1 MGHIHQAQGTQGDI
15 KGLIKEQECLGIH
28 TRPCDLT
35 QTVVGSSL
43 LGIRHHLARDIDTND
58 CSVLADLPGDAARD
72 EASAA
77 RDVEHA
83 FAWPYV
89 SHLEQTGLG
98 RR

>member
-1 MGHIHQAQGTQGDI
+1 MWHIHQAQRTQGDI
-15 KGLIKEQECLGIH
+15 KSPIGEQEFLGIH

-35 QTVVGSSL
+35 QTLVGSHV
-43 LGIRHHLARDIDTND
+43 LGIRHHLTRDIDTND
-58 CSVLADLPGDAARD
+58 CSMLANLPGDAARD

-77 RDVEHA
+77 RYVEHA